1 MLPLIVLKADH
12 VEPSKDCALG
22 LDIMK
27 TTSIPKLPVAFLSA
41 VSFAIIAALVFAVA
55 PTSAR
60 AQQLPQ
66 SCSENNG
73 KWLEEYREC
82 ESVSLP
88 WCQSAGGHFDE
99 CESAC
104 RHASNPGP
112 CTMQCVP
119 VCKFPISIGKDGG
132 DGTRLAGGESIA
144 AKESRAGEPKTQS
157 YLRDSEP
164 QLFSY
169 DELVQL
175 SQDQPLSAALAE
187 KLRIVTTTPFVNNE
201 AYYGGFKPRPLDVKG
216 LGPTLRVAY
225 WNIERGL
232 KLDDIQLF
240 LTDKD
245 RFMAKVEAERKK
257 AKESGQKV
265 RAVALEQ
272 IPKEIE
278 ILQAADVWILGEVDW
293 GVKRTQYR
301 EVVRE
306 LADTLH
312 MNWAYGTE
320 FIEVSST
327 QLGTDTFED
336 NEDEQARQQLLEQF
350 RVDKDRVRALHGN
363 AVLSRYPIRGA
374 RLIPFKAGYDWFKES
389 KITKLEKT
397 KRKAAVLIGEDLL
410 QEVRRGGRTTLFVDL
425 DVPDAPGQVLTVAAT
440 HLENRAKPKI
450 RRQQMEEL
458 LSEIR
463 DVPHPVVVAGDLNTT
478 GTDSTPTSVQNM
490 LYKRYGSMDFWTT
503 KGIQWTTG
511 VGLAYSG
518 AKAARKLAGIQ
529 YRVDPTS
536 ANLPGLSP
544 NLERGLFNVLE
555 RFRFADGN
563 AFDFRGI
570 SARTVNG
577 NSGTLAD
584 SSLRV
589 GRGFA
594 PTFATELT
602 WGNLRVAK
610 FKLDWMFVK
619 SELENPRDQNG
630 SYIFAPHFPHA
641 LADLNSS
648 TPEPLSDHSPIT
660 VDLPFHEPPHFADK
674 KN

>member
-1 MLPLIVLKADH
+1 MR
-12 VEPSKDCALG
+12 
-22 LDIMK
+22 
-27 TTSIPKLPVAFLSA
+27 TTSAPRVSDFFLCA
-41 VSFAIIAALVFAVA
+41 APFAIVAALVFALV
-55 PTSAR
+55 PTSVL

-66 SCSENNG
+66 LCAENNG
-73 KWLEEYREC
+73 TWLEKYHEC
-82 ESVSLP
+82 ESVSQQ
-88 WCQSAGGHFDE
+88 WCHSAGGQFGE

-104 RHASNPGP
+104 RHASEPGP

-119 VCKFPISIGKDGG
+119 VCKFPVPSGQDGASG
-132 DGTRLAGGESIA
+132 TQVLDGRSVAVDEGQAGPSGES
-144 AKESRAGEPKTQS
+144 
-157 YLRDSEP
+157 YVRDSAP

-175 SQDQPLSAALAE
+175 SLDQPLSPELAE
-187 KLRIVTTTPFVNNE
+187 KLRVVTTTPFVNNE
-201 AYYGGFKPRPLDVKG
+201 AYYAGSKPRALDVKG
-216 LGPTLRVAY
+216 LGTTLRVAY
-225 WNIERGL
+225 WNIERGF

-245 RFMAKVEAERKK
+245 RFMAKMEAERKK
-257 AKESGQKV
+257 AKESKHRV

-272 IPKEIE
+272 IPREIE
-278 ILQAADVWILGEVDW
+278 ILRAADVWILGEVDW
-293 GVKRTQYR
+293 GMKRTQYR

-306 LADTLH
+306 LANTLH

-327 QLGTDTFED
+327 LLGTDSFED
-336 NEDEQARQQLLEQF
+336 KEDEQARQQLLEQF
-350 RVDKDRVRALHGN
+350 AVDKDRIRGLHGN

-374 RLIPFKAGYDWFKES
+374 RLIPFKVGYDWFKET
-389 KITKLEKT
+389 KITKLEKA
-397 KRKAAVLIGEDLL
+397 KRKAAVLIGEELL
-410 QEVRRGGRTTLFVDL
+410 QEVRRGNRTTLFVDL
-425 DVPDAPGQVLTVAAT
+425 DVPDAPGHVLTVAAT

-450 RRQQMEEL
+450 RRQQMLEL
-458 LSEIR
+458 LNEIH
-463 DVPHPVVVAGDLNTT
+463 DVPNPVVVAGDLNTT
-478 GTDSTPTSVQNM
+478 GSNSTPTSVKNM

-536 ANLPGLSP
+536 TNLPGLSP
-544 NLERGLFNVLE
+544 NLERGLFDVLE
-555 RFRFADGN
+555 RYRFADGK
-563 AFDFRGI
+563 AFDFRGVP
-570 SARTVNG
+570 ARTVNG
-577 NSGTLAD
+577 KSGTLAD

-602 WGNLRVAK
+602 WGKVRVAK
-610 FKLDWMFVK
+610 FKLDWIFVK
-619 SELENPRDQNG
+619 SELEKPRDQKG
-630 SYIFAPHFPHA
+630 SYLFAPHFPHT

-660 VDLPFHEPPHFADK
+660 VDLPFHEPSELGS
-674 KN
+674 NTN